1 MTCLA
6 LQSCMGSVTFF
17 HFSITNYPIVPAPI
31 PVLPRF
37 ISPHPLTIPII
48 SFPISIHLPVTLTAS
63 PMLWLQC
70 VIWNNLV
77 TNAHLWLVSA
87 SSNDKVQKKYNQTKT
102 RVHHMKRKHGI
113 QYVQWLLL
121 NIETKFHIDYSVGD
135 IHSPHYYCKQLSP
148 CLQLHHICHP
158 VVSVIARIWRVGRYQ
173 PRCRDWDAGVVDWVN
188 NGEGQG

>member
-121 NIETKFHIDYSVGD
+121 NIETKFHIDYT
-135 IHSPHYYCKQLSP
+135 ITLL
-148 CLQLHHICHP
+148 LQTA
-158 VVSVIARIWRVGRYQ
+158 VSVPTVTPYLSSCGQCHCQDLARGEVPTKVPRL
-173 PRCRDWDAGVVDWVN
+173 RCRSRRL
-188 NGEGQG
+188 GEQWGGSRVAS